1 MVSRSTL
8 VSSIEFFIKAII
20 LVSKKNIDRNLSM
33 TDNRSLGLSLLC
45 IFNQLDNYVL
55 IENHDLF
62 SSLMTDL
69 SNQLKYYLRSLKNDS
84 ESGERIVQEL
94 LVHFRVQVADE
105 NVGTD
110 VQVLLVSRGLV
121 DANGLAK

>member
-1 MVSRSTL
+1 MALALRVLLERVRNSDGSVAQVLAVHSFDGRVRRVETGKVDKGEPLRVTRSR
-8 VSSIEFFIKAII
+8 VP
-20 LVSKKNIDRNLSM
+20 
-33 TDNRSLGLSLLC
+33 
-45 IFNQLDNYVL
+45 
-55 IENHDLF
+55 HD
-62 SSLMTDL
+62 
-69 SNQLKYYLRSLKNDS
+69 LRSLKNDS